1 MEEELRQRQLA
12 EKSALN
18 RVMTLLDSQVSEAD
32 LISAVSS
39 LILCRVK
46 IE

>member
-18 RVMTLLDSQVSEAD
+18 TVMTLLDSQVSESD